1 MKRLSCL
8 VAAALLQACAVSTPP
23 PPIVTVQ
30 KVPVVQPWPQPPEV
44 HRPQLYID
52 KQDENN
58 LKYDQLNKALQIT
71 VAQLK
76 SYAQTLETY
85 LNVYRTQQTFSLPVS
100 TIVNTNTTNTTVA
113 LTAVPASAA
122 Q

>member
-1 MKRLSCL
+1 MEQLIMKRMSCL
-8 VAAALLQACAVSTPP
+8 IVSALLQACAITPTPP
-23 PPIVTVQ
+23 QVTVQ
-30 KVPVVQPWPQPPEV
+30 KVPVVQPWPQPPET

-52 KQDENN
+52 QQDENN

-76 SYAQTLETY
+76 TYAQTLETY
-85 LNVYRTQQTFSLPVS
+85 LNVYRTQQSFSLPGT
-100 TIVNTNTTNTTVA
+100 TIVNTNTSSTSVS
-113 LTAVPASAA
+113 LVSA

>member
-8 VAAALLQACAVSTPP
+8 VVAAFLQACATPPP
-23 PPIVTVQ
+23 PPIVTIQ

-52 KQDENN
+52 QQDENN

-85 LNVYRTQQTFSLPVS
+85 LNVYRTQQTFSFS
-100 TIVNTNTTNTTVA
+100 GATIVNTNTTSTTVA
-113 LTAVPASAA
+113 LVATK
-122 Q
+122 